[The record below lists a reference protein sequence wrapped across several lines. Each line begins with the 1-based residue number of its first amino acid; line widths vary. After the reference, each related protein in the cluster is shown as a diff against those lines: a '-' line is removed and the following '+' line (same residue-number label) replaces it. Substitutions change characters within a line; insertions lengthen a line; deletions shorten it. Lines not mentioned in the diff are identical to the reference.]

1 MKKIEENYI
10 IITLMIV
17 FFIRYCFEKNVSMK
31 YVEII
36 YLFSISIIL
45 FCLFSI
51 TKHKYNNMS
60 TFFILTFLL
69 IGLLPYL
76 HYLTYTNNKENYSFN
91 KEYLQQSTKYYKED
105 LKNYKDS
112 VFILELKYKFHNKN
126 LNVEVND
133 TLMHKKQIA
142 NEYTFVLK
150 NENDDENLISGL
162 PKPRR
167 DDRDDDRGESL
178 IDIYKANQKITT
190 LKLESKNLKSEI
202 NRYIQE
208 KNILNEK
215 IKNPKQYIP
224 FSDIWL
230 DSVTGFIFSFIK
242 PLSKI
247 SQVIRL
253 FQLLTAYFLFYM
265 FSSWLKLSKKLNI
278 SEINK
283 QQDDP
288 F

>member
-1 MKKIEENYI
+1 MKKIVDNYI
-10 IITLMIV
+10 LITIIVV
-17 FFIRYCFEKNVSMK
+17 FFMRYCFEKNVSIK
-31 YVEII
+31 YVEIV

-51 TKHKYNNMS
+51 TKSRYNNMS

-76 HYLTYTNNKENYSFN
+76 HYLNYTKYKENYSFN
-91 KEYLQQSTKYYKED
+91 NEYLEKSAKLYKED

-112 VFILELKYKFHNKN
+112 VFIFELKSKFYNKV
-126 LNVEVND
+126 LNVKVID
-133 TLMHKKQIA
+133 SLIQKKQIVG
-142 NEYTFVLK
+142 EYTFVLK
-150 NENDDENLISGL
+150 NINYDENLISGL

-167 DDRDDDRGESL
+167 DTNREDDRGETL
-178 IDIYKANQKITT
+178 LDIYKNNQKITS
-190 LKLESKNLKSEI
+190 LKLESKNIKTEI
-202 NRYIQE
+202 NRYILE

-230 DSVTGFIFSFIK
+230 DSVTGFVFSFIK
-242 PLSKI
+242 PLSKT
-247 SQVIRL
+247 SQIIRL

-278 SEINK
+278 TEINK
-283 QQDDP
+283 
-288 F
+288 

>member
-1 MKKIEENYI
+1 MKKIVDNYI
-10 IITLMIV
+10 LITIIVVSFM
-17 FFIRYCFEKNVSMK
+17 RYCFEKNVSIK
-31 YVEII
+31 YVEIV

-51 TKHKYNNMS
+51 TKSRYNNMS

-76 HYLTYTNNKENYSFN
+76 HYLNYTKHKENYSFN
-91 KEYLQQSTKYYKED
+91 NEYLEKSTKLYKED

-112 VFILELKYKFHNKN
+112 VFIFELKSKFYNKV
-126 LNVEVND
+126 LNVIVID
-133 TLMHKKQIA
+133 SLIQKKQIVG
-142 NEYTFVLK
+142 EYTFILK
-150 NENDDENLISGL
+150 NINYDENLISGL

-167 DDRDDDRGESL
+167 EANREDDRGETL
-178 IDIYKANQKITT
+178 LDIYKNNQKITS
-190 LKLESKNLKSEI
+190 LKLESKNIKTEI
-202 NRYIQE
+202 NRYILE

-230 DSVTGFIFSFIK
+230 DSVTGFVFSFIK
-242 PLSKI
+242 PLSKT
-247 SQVIRL
+247 SQIIRL

-278 SEINK
+278 TEINK
-283 QQDDP
+283 
-288 F
+288 